1 MSDKLVEYWQTNI
14 ATNYKKIS
22 AIFGSMIITFMG
34 LTFFGIRT
42 ELDAFSILITLLFAA
57 NPFIQIL
64 VNIIFKGESELKD
77 KEIVELKQT
86 LVHEREISEYK
97 LQLLGL
103 QANADWNKYNNLIGE
118 IDKVEKKEIVPAKTT
133 YATAVPY
140 GETDTDVS
148 TL

>member
-1 MSDKLVEYWQTNI
+1 MSDKLVEYWQANI

-77 KEIVELKQT
+77 KEITELKNT

-97 LQLLGL
+97 LQLIGL
-103 QANADWNKYNNLIGE
+103 QANADWVKYNGMLAE
-118 IDKVEKKEIVPAKTT
+118 IDRLTKKEIVPDIKI
-133 YATAVPY
+133 
-140 GETDTDVS
+140 E
-148 TL
+148 

>member
-1 MSDKLVEYWQTNI
+1 MSDKLVEYWQVNI

-34 LTFFGIRT
+34 LFFFGVRT
-42 ELDAFSILITLLFAA
+42 ELDAFSILITIIFAA

-64 VNIIFKGESELKD
+64 VNIIFKGESNLKD
-77 KEIVELKQT
+77 KEIIELKNT
-86 LVHEREISEYK
+86 LIHEREISEYK

-103 QANADWNKYNNLIGE
+103 QANADWVKYNDMIADIETL
-118 IDKVEKKEIVPAKTT
+118 EKKSIPEAGTVVVGTIGA
-133 YATAVPY
+133 
-140 GETDTDVS
+140 TDTT

>member
-1 MSDKLVEYWQTNI
+1 MSDKLVEYWQANI

-77 KEIVELKQT
+77 KEITELKNT

-97 LQLLGL
+97 LQLIGL
-103 QANADWNKYNNLIGE
+103 QANADWVKYNGMLAE
-118 IDKVEKKEIVPAKTT
+118 IDRLTKKATEIPVTIPDIK
-133 YATAVPY
+133 
-140 GETDTDVS
+140 EEI
-148 TL
+148 